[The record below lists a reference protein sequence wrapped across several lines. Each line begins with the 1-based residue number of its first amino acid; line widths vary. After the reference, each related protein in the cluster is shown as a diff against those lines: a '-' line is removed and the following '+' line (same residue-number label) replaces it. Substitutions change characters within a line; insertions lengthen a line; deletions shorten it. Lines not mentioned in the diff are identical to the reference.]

1 MLSPPSFHGV
11 HSIKPCCRPVY
22 YRIIGVHCAASSAS
36 PNPCC
41 IHREADFLTGRL
53 VATTLPT
60 PPGVR
65 PKGNVRTF
73 RS

>member
-1 MLSPPSFHGV
+1 
-11 HSIKPCCRPVY
+11 
-22 YRIIGVHCAASSAS
+22 
-36 PNPCC
+36 
-41 IHREADFLTGRL
+41 LTGRL